1 VMVPRQKPC
10 SRPLDIAG
18 GMCALGIRFLLEGI
32 VVRRTTTLAL
42 RLGIRAL
49 LYCLWG
55 SSLSIPCCIIGPLR
69 SDLVC
74 MRVFFCCPTSQWF
87 ALSCYRLDRRLG
99 GCFVAVRFCGGYMAD
114 SNFSSGEYIA
124 IMFASLWWMC
134 FAAMGLWGSPPVD
147 TLLSVFHGGTFPSSI
162 TLV

>member
-1 VMVPRQKPC
+1 VP
-10 SRPLDIAG
+10 
-18 GMCALGIRFLLEGI
+18 LESDSS
-32 VVRRTTTLAL
+32 LK
-42 RLGIRAL
+42 AL
-49 LYCLWG
+49 LYVGPLLWLCALVSVPSSHCLWG
-55 SSLSIPCCIIGPLR
+55 SSLSIPCCIIGLLR